1 MTPTT
6 PTFQDRLED
15 IRRDL
20 SQCGGGID
28 PDPSEINDD
37 VTTLAGA
44 VDSLVG
50 LVGVLADL
58 QGNRPA
64 SEKAS
69 VLPTVKGGEMRYKI
83 TAQRPADSRDPR
95 GTQFFEGGNFSELV
109 AKAER
114 EGYPRIIAGEQ
125 REVTPWTPI
134 TGYDFAE
141 ATP

>member
-1 MTPTT
+1 MAST

-20 SQCGGGID
+20 RQCGGGID

-44 VDSLVG
+44 VTSLTD
-50 LVGVLADL
+50 LVGVLADI

-64 SEKAS
+64 SQKAS
-69 VLPTVKGGEMRYKI
+69 ILPTVKGASMQYKI
-83 TAQRPADSRDPR
+83 TAQRPADSMDPQ
-95 GTQFFEGGNFSELV
+95 GTQHFEGLNFSEVV
-109 AKAER
+109 AEAEQQ
-114 EGYPRIIAGEQ
+114 GYPRIIAGEQ
-125 REVTPWTPI
+125 REVTPWTAI

>member
-1 MTPTT
+1 MTPV

-20 SQCGGGID
+20 RQCGGGID

-44 VDSLVG
+44 VDSLVD
-50 LVGVLADL
+50 LVGVLADI

-69 VLPTVKGGEMRYKI
+69 ILPTVKGAEMQYKI
-83 TAQRPADSRDPR
+83 TAQHAPDSHDPR
-95 GTQFFEGGNFSELV
+95 GTQIFEGGNFSDLV
-109 AKAER
+109 AEAER
-114 EGYPRIIAGEQ
+114 QGYTRIIAGEQ
-125 REVTPWTPI
+125 REVTPWVAV
-134 TGYDFAE
+134 TGYEFAE

>member
-6 PTFQDRLED
+6 PTFHDRLEE

-20 SQCGGGID
+20 RQCGGGID

-44 VDSLVG
+44 VGDLTD

-58 QGNRPA
+58 QGSRSA
-64 SEKAS
+64 SEVAAK
-69 VLPTVKGGEMRYKI
+69 LPSHGGVMEYKI

-95 GTQFFEGGNFSELV
+95 GTTELEGDNFSDLAAE
-109 AKAER
+109 AER
-114 EGYPRIIAGEQ
+114 QGYPRIISAVQ
-125 REVTPWTPI
+125 REVTPWAAV
-134 TGYDFAE
+134 TGYEFAE